1 MSITSIYRDVE
12 ARTMTITADFDV
24 SVERVWRLWADP
36 RQLER
41 WWGPPTHPATVVV
54 HDLTPGGNVSFFVTG
69 SEGDRRTGWWRVLDV
84 DAPVRLEFDLGDP
97 DIPTVRVDVSIN
109 DRASGGTRMTIAM
122 TFPSGEAMDQMMSI
136 GFEEGMS
143 NAVRQI
149 DDVLRADVTR
159 PE

>member
-1 MSITSIYRDVE
+1 M
-12 ARTMTITADFDV
+12 
-24 SVERVWRLWADP
+24 
-36 RQLER
+36 
-41 WWGPPTHPATVVV
+41 
-54 HDLTPGGNVSFFVTG
+54 
-69 SEGDRRTGWWRVLDV
+69 
-84 DAPVRLEFDLGDP
+84 
-97 DIPTVRVDVSIN
+97 RVDVSID